1 MSLEMQREIAR
12 RNYAS
17 TEREQESVKAGM
29 ASDMEALKLLASTP
43 APGASGKE
51 GGGIMKKS
59 ATPSIKTGAPSPRI
73 GPSSSS
79 LNVKSATDSIRKG
92 SVSPGANMPPSAL
105 KSQPVPR
112 ASFTD
117 VSRRPSAT
125 ISSTAAGGASERR
138 GSFNIKAKQS
148 IYIGGGGDAAAGGD
162 GDGATMLAVDDP
174 QVVEMI
180 AKLRAEVAEVTKE
193 RDWLN
198 KERQLWMTRIET
210 DNTRLASMLR
220 NVRDAKKRLIDEMDS
235 VQAEKAKLKSMQL
248 QLQHNELKS
257 TTYPLSEED
266 CVIGAHRRELMAP
279 QSRQDAAKALHERL
293 LSLVSKTHANMAD
306 VNTLVSA
313 KVDEAIKSF
322 IDFRPELTERCV
334 EALANIAN
342 TAPGNL
348 KDTEAAA
355 ASISEAMVG
364 ALLGKSAAVL
374 KVRAEKA
381 GFNAAEA
388 KAQEF
393 ESKDL
398 ESKTLKEQNETLKVS
413 LAQMRKKYTT
423 LLEKAT
429 SKAKETETKA
439 AFEEKS
445 KKTVSAGPA
454 PSRGYVA
461 GDYVPTNLPPAA
473 PVNVFEVLPFEI
485 KQVANTLTSEY
496 IQRIAEDNPLSDN
509 IKAYLL
515 KEAISEVSVQQQA
528 PIGLILHS
536 YKENGL
542 IAFDGSMKD
551 EQLQDI
557 IRTALRTPAFTKQAT
572 INMHLILSY
581 LFQRQRVHDPSGGK
595 THTGFAGDVGEGAKN
610 FESTETK
617 DSEYNSKSS
626 AGAGKLTLG
635 SKKSKQPEAQ
645 EYFGSDNRNFVGG
658 EKKKKEANNVFLAS
672 TGAEEVMTLRPPDET
687 ADDKKKKVP
696 SFMQAVPKKKIN
708 RD

>member
-1 MSLEMQREIAR
+1 
-12 RNYAS
+12 
-17 TEREQESVKAGM
+17 
-29 ASDMEALKLLASTP
+29 
-43 APGASGKE
+43 
-51 GGGIMKKS
+51 
-59 ATPSIKTGAPSPRI
+59 
-73 GPSSSS
+73 
-79 LNVKSATDSIRKG
+79 
-92 SVSPGANMPPSAL
+92 
-105 KSQPVPR
+105 
-112 ASFTD
+112 
-117 VSRRPSAT
+117 
-125 ISSTAAGGASERR
+125 
-138 GSFNIKAKQS
+138 
-148 IYIGGGGDAAAGGD
+148 
-162 GDGATMLAVDDP
+162 MLAVDDP

-220 NVRDAKKRLIDEMDS
+220 NIRDAKKRLIDEMDS

-266 CVIGAHRRELMAP
+266 CVIGAQRRELMAP
-279 QSRQDAAKALHERL
+279 QSRQEAAKALHERL

-322 IDFRPELTERCV
+322 IDFRPESTERCV
-334 EALANIAN
+334 EALTNIAN

-348 KDTEAAA
+348 KDAEAAA

-374 KVRAEKA
+374 KVRAESA

-445 KKTVSAGPA
+445 KKTMSATPV
-454 PSRGYVA
+454 PSRGYGA
-461 GDYVPTNLPPAA
+461 GDYVHTNLPPAA
-473 PVNVFEVLPFEI
+473 PVNMFEVLPFEI

-496 IQRIAEDNPLSDN
+496 IQRIAENNPLSDN

-542 IAFDGSMKD
+542 LAFDGSMKD

-557 IRTALRTPAFTKQAT
+557 IRTALRTPGFTKQAT
-572 INMHLILSY
+572 VNMHLILSY

-595 THTGFAGDVGEGAKN
+595 TPAGFAGDAGDGAQN
-610 FESTETK
+610 VESTETK

-635 SKKSKQPEAQ
+635 SKKNKPEAQ

-658 EKKKKEANNVFLAS
+658 EKKKKEVNNVFLAS
-672 TGAEEVMTLRPPDET
+672 TGAEEVMTLRPPDKT
-687 ADDKKKKVP
+687 ADDKKKKMP
-696 SFMQAVPKKKIN
+696 AFMQAVPKKKIN